1 MGKKEKSNLALTEDF
16 KALIAVIPKLEAFIK
31 VHNEITLGYHKY
43 RKNGGEA
50 ISGIEKHLGIKI
62 PKSTAKAKAKTVEP
76 ATEVKVPKESTSEKK
91 VNKKDKK

>member
-16 KALIAVIPKLEAFIK
+16 KALITMIPKLEAFIK
-31 VHNEITLGYHKY
+31 VHNEITVGYQKY

-62 PKSTAKAKAKTVEP
+62 PKSTVKEKAQAVEP
-76 ATEVKVPKESTSEKK
+76 ATETKVPKENA
-91 VNKKDKK
+91 NKKKTATNVKK